1 MRLTTPAFVLRR
13 VRWSESSLILT
24 LYSLDLGRASAMA
37 RGALRP
43 KGCFLGRVELF
54 SEAEFT
60 LSRREGREMDT
71 VTEVSVVRHREGL
84 RENPAAFAGAG
95 VFSEWLL
102 SVVSH
107 GNEPSEPVYHL
118 LDRVFSLLEEDTP
131 PLPVICGGVQ
141 RLLALSGH
149 GMTAD
154 CCSVCGGGLGD
165 NPRWNPLEGGAV
177 CSGCRP
183 GDIPVSPGILE
194 FLSGSAQA
202 PLDRVARV
210 RLWPG
215 GYRQCLG
222 LLREYTETHLDKR
235 MPLKALRI
243 MEDMLDAT

>member
-1 MRLTTPAFVLRR
+1 LRLSTPAFVLRR

-43 KGCFLGRVELF
+43 KGSFLGRVELF
-54 SEAEFT
+54 SEGEYT

-71 VTEVSVVRHREGL
+71 AVEVSVVRHREGL
-84 RENPAAFAGAG
+84 RGNPAAFAGAG

-118 LDRVFSLLEEDTP
+118 LGLVFSLLEEGLP

-149 GMTAD
+149 GMTVDRCA
-154 CCSVCGGGLGD
+154 VCGGSPGES
-165 NPRWNPLEGGAV
+165 PRWNPLEGGAV
-177 CSGCRP
+177 CGGCRP
-183 GDIPVSPGILE
+183 GAPRVLPGILE
-194 FLSGSAQA
+194 FLSRSAETS
-202 PLDRVARV
+202 LDRAARV

-222 LLREYTETHLDKR
+222 LLREYTEAHIEKR
-235 MPLKALRI
+235 MPVKALRT